1 MFESSEMAN
10 DKISDVDILE
20 GKAAPEIAK
29 KRARCDFSSDLVSEV
44 GSESSVASDVPYI

>member
-1 MFESSEMAN
+1 MVN

-20 GKAAPEIAK
+20 GKAAPEIAM
-29 KRARCDFSSDLVSEV
+29 KRARYDFSSDLVSEV